1 VNLPNHNRPLLSAA
15 VAHVILLIICG
26 AILGCIFVAGFSPF
40 TPYRP
45 NDVNWLENHDG
56 LHFGDYASI
65 VSSAPLQWE
74 GSPDG
79 PCSIELWM
87 QPGMIQDS
95 NTMLGFD
102 SPENSVRFAIRQS
115 LDDLSLVRKFPGHG
129 SRKAQLLYIPR
140 ALRQDVPL
148 FITLTSGSR
157 GISIYLDGVLLRSS
171 SEFSFVRRDLSGQ
184 MVVGTS
190 PFEND
195 SWSGVL
201 HGIGLYDRELTA
213 EEVRQNYA
221 AWTASGRPSALA
233 EGHATAVFRFNER
246 TGPVVHNQIRGGV
259 DLYIPDHYLVLHP
272 PFLEAFWRPTDWRWS
287 FWKDA
292 LVNLFG
298 FVPLGFFF
306 CVYFSR
312 SMPMRRAILLT
323 IVFGCALSFLIEA
336 TQYYLPTRD
345 SDSRDWLNN
354 TLGTIV
360 GALMYRPGFMQRIV
374 ARFGVVSR
382 ETGHSN
388 PALGE
393 AVLEERGV
401 PQDRRPRLRV

>member
-1 VNLPNHNRPLLSAA
+1 MPLLKENRPLLPAR
-15 VAHVILLIICG
+15 VANGVLLFICG
-26 AILGCIFVAGFSPF
+26 SILCVISGAGFSPF

-45 NDVNWLENHDG
+45 NDVNWLKNQDG

-65 VSSAPLQWE
+65 LSSAPLRWE
-74 GSPDG
+74 GPPDG

-87 QPGMIQDS
+87 QPGLIQDS

-115 LDDLSLVRKFPGHG
+115 LDDLSLVRKLTNRG
-129 SRKAQLLYIPR
+129 SRKAQLLYIPH

-148 FITLTSGSR
+148 FITLTSGR
-157 GISIYLDGVLLRSS
+157 TGISVYLDGVLVRSS

-201 HGIGLYDRELTA
+201 RGIGLYDRELTA
-213 EEVRQNYA
+213 EEVQQNYA
-221 AWTASGRPSALA
+221 AWTASSQPNALA
-233 EGHATAVFRFNER
+233 KKQATAVFRFNER
-246 TGPVVHNQIRGGV
+246 TGTVVHNQIHGGS

-272 PFLEAFWRPTDWRWS
+272 PFLEAFWRLRDWGWG
-287 FWKDA
+287 FWKDV
-292 LVNLFG
+292 LINVFG
-298 FVPLGFFF
+298 FVPLGLFF

-312 SMPMRRAILLT
+312 SMPVTRAILLT
-323 IVFGCALSFLIEA
+323 IVFGCALSLLIEA

-354 TLGTIV
+354 TLGTIL
-360 GALMYRPGFMQRIV
+360 GALMYRPVFVQRIV
-374 ARFGVVSR
+374 AKFGIVSR
-382 ETGHSN
+382 QNSRTVAVADN
-388 PALGE
+388 
-393 AVLEERGV
+393 AVLTR
-401 PQDRRPRLRV
+401 Q

>member
-1 VNLPNHNRPLLSAA
+1 MPLLKENRPLLPAR
-15 VAHVILLIICG
+15 VANGILLFICG
-26 AILGCIFVAGFSPF
+26 SILCVIFVTGLSPF
-40 TPYRP
+40 TPHRP
-45 NDVNWLENHDG
+45 NDVNWLENQDG

-65 VSSAPLQWE
+65 LSSAPLRWE
-74 GSPDG
+74 GPPDG

-102 SPENSVRFAIRQS
+102 SPENSVRFAIKQS
-115 LDDLSLVRKFPGHG
+115 LDDLSLVRKFTRQSG
-129 SRKAQLLYIPR
+129 RTQVLYVPH

-148 FITLTSGSR
+148 FITLTSGR
-157 GISIYLDGVLLRSS
+157 TGISIYLDGVLVRSS
-171 SEFSFVRRDLSGQ
+171 SEFSFVPRDLSGR

-201 HGIGLYDRELTA
+201 HGIGLYDQELTA

-221 AWTASGRPSALA
+221 AWTAFGQPSAIA
-233 EGHATAVFRFNER
+233 ERQATAVFRFNER
-246 TGPVVHNQIRGGV
+246 TGTVAHNQIHGGI

-272 PFLEAFWRPTDWRWS
+272 RFLEAFWRPTDWGWG
-287 FWKDA
+287 FWKDV
-292 LVNLFG
+292 LINLFG

-312 SMPMRRAILLT
+312 SMSVRRAILLT

-354 TLGTIV
+354 TLGTIL
-360 GALMYRPGFMQRIV
+360 GALMYRPDFMQRIV

-388 PALGE
+388 PVHGE
-393 AVLEERGV
+393 AVLEAS
-401 PQDRRPRLRV
+401 